1 MSGPSTGNG
10 TPSLLGAAGSLCV
23 RRPRPSRR
31 AAAGYSV
38 PVKPRARD
46 VIGAL
51 ILSAILVA
59 LVVWVV
65 VLASPGH

>member
-1 MSGPSTGNG
+1 MSGPATGNG
-10 TPSLLGAAGSLCV
+10 TPSLLGAAGSLCIGV
-23 RRPRPSRR
+23 DPV

-38 PVKPRARD
+38 AVKPRARD
-46 VIGAL
+46 IVGAL
-51 ILSAILVA
+51 ILSVILVA